1 MKVLQVLPAM
11 QGGGVERGTVEIASY
26 LSQKGVENIV
36 VSAGGRLVSDLDKV
50 GVKHI
55 LLDVGSK
62 NPIKFCL
69 NIHRFRKIIKQ
80 ENITIV
86 HARSRVPAWVA
97 YFALK
102 KCPNVHFIT
111 TFHGKYGTSPQWLK
125 IRYNRV
131 MTLSERI
138 IAVSKFIAEHIEETY
153 HVSKDKIRLIYRG
166 ADIDKFD
173 SKNVLTAQMED
184 LANQWQL
191 PSDKSV
197 ILMPA
202 RLTRPKGH
210 LVVLEALSLMKHK
223 DVVCIFVGSDHGK
236 KDYHEQLKEKIAA
249 LDENTTILLENHC
262 NQMPVAY
269 MLSDIILSA
278 SLYPE
283 SFGRTIV
290 EAQSMG
296 RIVIATAHGGAM
308 ETIEDGK
315 TGFLVPV
322 GDAKALAECLDKVLD
337 MTIKD
342 REFICHRAQESVR
355 QNFSIEKMCEQT
367 LAVYRELS
375 DE

>member
-62 NPIKFCL
+62 NPIKFFL

-153 HVSKDKIRLIYRG
+153 QVSKDKIRLIYRG
-166 ADIDKFD
+166 ADIEKFD

-342 REFICHRAQESVR
+342 REIICHRAQESVR

>member
-166 ADIDKFD
+166 ADIEKFD

-342 REFICHRAQESVR
+342 REIICHRAQESVR